1 MDIFKKAAD
10 TVKSTVSGVQ
20 DAAKIYSQL
29 MKEKQN
35 LKASEEKINSL
46 YADIGR
52 MVYNDSNVNSEGNA
66 KESIFLDVNYR
77 AKLNVILG
85 EKEKIKDIEKKI
97 SDINK
102 LL

>member
-10 TVKSTVSGVQ
+10 TVKTTVSGVQ

-35 LKASEEKINSL
+35 LKVCEDKINSL
-46 YADIGR
+46 YTDLGR
-52 MVYNDSNVNSEGNA
+52 MVYNDSN
-66 KESIFLDVNYR
+66 KESVFLDVNYR
-77 AKLNVILG
+77 AKLNVILA
-85 EKEKIKDIEKKI
+85 EKEKVKEIEKKI
-97 SDINK
+97 NDINK